1 MQSRWRRIVVS
12 KFVRPDA
19 RGADI
24 RVRTGRFQEGTMG
37 KRGGGWPLRAAL
49 IVLAAALWVVPA
61 CSAEFTADMVEV
73 RGKTTRTSKLSV
85 MGHNYAIEFEE
96 EGQRGKV
103 TVDQAKGV
111 TRVFMPSEKK
121 FVKMASDSMQSLL
134 NDPVQAFKEATR
146 RYTVAK
152 QGTETIGGYLCDKL
166 VLSSQ
171 GQKLMT
177 EWVAKDL
184 SFPVR
189 IVTHGKTP
197 WTMELKNIQTGAV
210 SPDLFKVPADYT
222 KVDKASAGS
231 KKAAAP
237 QSALT
242 SPVKGTVPMGRR
254 LGAGGEMRVT
264 VAGDRAMKVSLKN
277 LAKGESVVR
286 VLPFRDGKQVE
297 SIGVNPTTLKNLY
310 ATWDRDFNSPSTLEM
325 SASFRVDEV
334 VVRAEKGLVLAR
346 VEQKGKETRD
356 LFNAGGYTTW
366 VKARPGKPLAMT
378 ITGAD
383 QDGGDSTG
391 RILLKREGGGKAE
404 KVAFAVKNGESKS
417 WTYSASE
424 EINNVQIT
432 VGEGEGMIEI
442 HMDQTG
448 ARPPKPTV
456 RP

>member
-1 MQSRWRRIVVS
+1 
-12 KFVRPDA
+12 
-19 RGADI
+19 
-24 RVRTGRFQEGTMG
+24 
-37 KRGGGWPLRAAL
+37 
-49 IVLAAALWVVPA
+49 VPA
-61 CSAEFTADMVEV
+61 FSAEFTADMVEV

-96 EGQRGKV
+96 DGQRGKV

-134 NDPVQAFKEATR
+134 NDPIQAFKEATR

-171 GQKLMT
+171 GQNLMT
-177 EWVAKDL
+177 EWVAEDL

-197 WTMELKNIQTGAV
+197 WTMELKNIQPGAV
-210 SPDLFKVPADYT
+210 SPDLFMVPADYT
-222 KVDKASAGS
+222 KIDQMKVGGKKGAGGE
-231 KKAAAP
+231 KAAAP
-237 QSALT
+237 VTGLT

-254 LGAGGEMRVT
+254 LGPGGEMRVT
-264 VAGDRAMKVSLKN
+264 VAGDRAVKVSLKN
-277 LAKGESVVR
+277 LAKGESAVL
-286 VLPFRDGKQVE
+286 VLPFRDGKRVE

-346 VEQKGKETRD
+346 VEQKGKGTRD
-356 LFNAGGYTTW
+356 LFNGGGYTTW
-366 VKARPGKPLAMT
+366 VKARPGKPLTMT

-391 RILLKREGGGKAE
+391 RILLKREGGGQAE
-404 KVAFAVKNGESKS
+404 KRTFTLKSGETRT
-417 WTYSASE
+417 WTYPASE
-424 EINNVQIT
+424 GINNVQIS
-432 VGEGEGMIEI
+432 VGEDEGMIKI

-448 ARPPKPTV
+448 AIQGAGRS
-456 RP
+456 